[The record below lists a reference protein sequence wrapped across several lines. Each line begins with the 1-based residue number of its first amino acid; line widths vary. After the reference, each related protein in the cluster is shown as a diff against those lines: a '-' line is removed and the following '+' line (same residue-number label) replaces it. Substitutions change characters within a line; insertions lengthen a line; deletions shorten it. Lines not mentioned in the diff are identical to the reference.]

1 MVAIAEKYAY
11 ADALSSSPPPSSP
24 AASDKDLFGPMS
36 SPPRASHS
44 TPSKSRPNQERLYS
58 GIQESSNPHN
68 PTSAFYEH
76 PRTRLSLQQAN
87 PSQRLD
93 LDLEAG
99 LIPAVSE
106 KEPKTQVLSSYSS
119 RSHLTGS
126 SRSPSLAEIDT
137 KNLSKTTSPSDLQI
151 WPTKQELEQRER
163 AAKKVECR
171 RKWNFIG
178 ALPKKQKLYAKLFI
192 GVVVIAAAIGIGVG
206 ISRAVHG
213 GVYTKDGGQQ
223 SIPS

>member
-1 MVAIAEKYAY
+1 M
-11 ADALSSSPPPSSP
+11 
-24 AASDKDLFGPMS
+24 
-36 SPPRASHS
+36 
-44 TPSKSRPNQERLYS
+44 
-58 GIQESSNPHN
+58 
-68 PTSAFYEH
+68 
-76 PRTRLSLQQAN
+76 
-87 PSQRLD
+87 
-93 LDLEAG
+93 
-99 LIPAVSE
+99 
-106 KEPKTQVLSSYSS
+106 LSSYSS
-119 RSHLTGS
+119 RSHLTAS